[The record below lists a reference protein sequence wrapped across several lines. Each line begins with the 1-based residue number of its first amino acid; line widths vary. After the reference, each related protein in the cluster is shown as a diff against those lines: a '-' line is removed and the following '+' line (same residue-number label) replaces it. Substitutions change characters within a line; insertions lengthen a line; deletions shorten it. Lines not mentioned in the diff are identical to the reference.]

1 MSAVINFSTAQ
12 VGVDDCVDHATVL
25 LGSMRFG
32 GTASSSPEKTV
43 RTTPSKSASRRRPP
57 DREGATGIT
66 GSDCAPNGLH
76 AAGGGGGRGRN
87 NVSAHFQDTWT
98 TNESKVHPDP
108 MRFSTASPT
117 THPESWRPFEK
128 RNLFHKEGGGFDTP
142 NVGATRVPTPV
153 PPRVSV
159 MGEERSAAEK
169 AFAALDQNSGR
180 VSTPAF
186 EELLTLLGVPAER
199 RKGDATESA
208 RAAGLLSSYSF
219 SRNDFMNW

>member
-1 MSAVINFSTAQ
+1 M
-12 VGVDDCVDHATVL
+12 DDCVDHATVI
-25 LGSMRFG
+25 LGAMRLG

-43 RTTPSKSASRRRPP
+43 RATPSKSSSRRRP
-57 DREGATGIT
+57 DREGAAGIA

-76 AAGGGGGRGRN
+76 DAGGGGGRGRN
-87 NVSAHFQDTWT
+87 NVSAHFRDTWT

-108 MRFSTASPT
+108 MRSSTASPAAD
-117 THPESWRPFEK
+117 PESWRPFEK
-128 RNLFHKEGGGFDTP
+128 RNLFHKEGGGFDP
-142 NVGATRVPTPV
+142 SNVGATRVSTPV
-153 PPRVSV
+153 PPRISA